1 MLCFRGSFANKSFD
15 NNKFFQYSFDLD
27 ELELSQSTQHQH
39 KQESF
44 EKKNLVSFDLD
55 KLELSTSCLAQSYFD
70 SFDLTFA
77 AYSFD
82 MDKLELSTRCLAQTF
97 KPQSLEE
104 QPFDKEL
111 DSNLSNKSFHSNI
124 FPQISFNEIF
134 ANNIFQKVSFSISFG
149 NNFFENNK

>member
-27 ELELSQSTQHQH
+27 ELELSQSTQHHH

-44 EKKNLVSFDLD
+44 AKKNLASFDLD

-70 SFDLTFA
+70 SLDLTFA

-82 MDKLELSTRCLAQTF
+82 MDKLELSTRCLAQNF
-97 KPQSLEE
+97 QAS
-104 QPFDKEL
+104 EL
-111 DSNLSNKSFHSNI
+111 GRQAL
-124 FPQISFNEIF
+124 
-134 ANNIFQKVSFSISFG
+134 
-149 NNFFENNK
+149 